1 MKSAW
6 MHPGSQMS
14 QDKNAQIIAG
24 SLRSDG
30 PSSKTRWSLSQK
42 GSALV
47 MVMIFSIVAATLMVI
62 AGRMISDSAKQT
74 KKIEVSGAE
83 AENVARAG
91 LVDAINWFI
100 RKGIVKSGNPI
111 ANPPYSYFDDA
122 FINSSNTL
130 SSDTMDSTIGIVNQY
145 ALESKSNLWARYE
158 VHRQLNPIGTPTAVS
173 VDPHAV
179 HDVSGEM
186 MMNTTHQDGEGL
198 MWSLESIGYIFKQL
212 DATKAYNQA
221 PNVILSSARMKT
233 AIRKMA
239 VNPPASSAVIATNLS
254 SIRSGSLGRIYGQGN
269 FCASA
274 VNTGS
279 GPVTSGGIFSQAGC
293 VNTTPLAD
301 ISENFVFGLSGP
313 SDVKS
318 VADFI
323 GTAAN
328 PINFSGSYKLA
339 YYEGNV
345 TYDPAST
352 NVLLQKLSNASGVLY
367 VNGNL
372 TILDGTNSFFD
383 GLIYATG
390 AVTIGIACEI
400 QGQIIGRNG
409 VVVGST
415 SSMTGDN
422 ANVYYGSTQMGKAAQ
437 FVGTYREIKTST
449 KLFQNITN
457 P

>member
-1 MKSAW
+1 
-6 MHPGSQMS
+6 
-14 QDKNAQIIAG
+14 
-24 SLRSDG
+24 
-30 PSSKTRWSLSQK
+30 
-42 GSALV
+42 

-62 AGRMISDSAKQT
+62 AGRMISESAKQT
-74 KKIEVSGAE
+74 KKMEISGAE

-111 ANPPYSYFDDA
+111 ANPPYQYIDDA

-145 ALESKSNLWARYE
+145 ALESKNNLWARYE
-158 VHRQLNPIGTPTAVS
+158 VHRQLNPAGTPTAVS

-179 HDVSGEM
+179 HDVTGEM
-186 MMNTTHQDGEGL
+186 MNTGNLDGLGL
-198 MWSLESIGYIFKQL
+198 VWSLESIGYIYKQL
-212 DATKAYNQA
+212 DSTKAYNQA
-221 PNVILSSARMKT
+221 PNQVLGSARIRT
-233 AIRKMA
+233 VIRKMA
-239 VNPPASSAVIATNLS
+239 VNTIANSTLIATNIS
-254 SIRSGSLGRIYGQGN
+254 SLRVTSLGRVNAQSN
-269 FCASA
+269 FCTSA
-274 VNTGS
+274 VNISGGPVSSGS
-279 GPVTSGGIFSQAGC
+279 GAYQNYTAIANPTA
-293 VNTTPLAD
+293 LAAID
-301 ISENFVFGLSGP
+301 ENAVFGLGGAT
-313 SDVKS
+313 DVKS
-318 VADFI
+318 LADFI
-323 GTAAN
+323 GTATN

-352 NVLLQKLSNASGVLY
+352 NALLKKLSGSGVLY

-372 TILDGTNSFFD
+372 SILDGTNSFYD

-400 QGQIIGRNG
+400 QGQVIGRNG
-409 VVVGST
+409 VVVGAT
-415 SSMTGDN
+415 SGMTGDN
-422 ANVYYGSTQMGKAAQ
+422 ANVYFGTAQ
-437 FVGTYREIKTST
+437 LSNASKFVGSYREVKTST